1 VSHATSSRAVR
12 VSTSAVAGAGAATAA
27 EGTRA
32 MCRRPRE
39 GAVEGARGAALG
51 AVDGHADAIM
61 VVEWWRAALEPPLIF
76 TQDLSTRQES
86 ADGLYAP
93 RLRVGTKYAIIS
105 LRLFECANHSLNTVN
120 VNLNHPWRGR
130 IERSRT

>member
-1 VSHATSSRAVR
+1 

-27 EGTRA
+27 EGARA

-76 TQDLSTRQES
+76 TQDLSTEPES

-93 RLRVGTKYAIIS
+93 Q
-105 LRLFECANHSLNTVN
+105 
-120 VNLNHPWRGR
+120 
-130 IERSRT
+130 

>member
-27 EGTRA
+27 EGARA

-61 VVEWWRAALEPPLIF
+61 VGVVARAL
-76 TQDLSTRQES
+76 TRQIFSGVALKIFRPSRNQPTACMHRSHEL
-86 ADGLYAP
+86 G
-93 RLRVGTKYAIIS
+93 R
-105 LRLFECANHSLNTVN
+105 NTQ
-120 VNLNHPWRGR
+120 
-130 IERSRT
+130 